1 MRILGWFRHKKEPVE
16 ETAPIGECAHRFD
29 AKPFLVEPED
39 ILLTVLGYIADMLS
53 DKRLIPTYLRSE
65 MAAAHRLPAEAWELA
80 RKSREEC
87 PSEFMGIRDAA
98 LEHTR
103 RVATAVLMETSTG
116 NWNS

>member
-1 MRILGWFRHKKEPVE
+1 MRILNWFRRKKESME
-16 ETAPIGECAHRFD
+16 EPAPIGECAHRFD
-29 AKPFLVEPED
+29 TKPFLTEPED

-87 PSEFMGIRDAA
+87 PPELMGIRDAA
-98 LEHTR
+98 LEHAR
-103 RVATAVLMETSTG
+103 QVAIAVLRENSTG
-116 NWNS
+116 NWKS